1 MAKPSHYTWFLT
13 SLMFAAMTMCGYHAT
28 MLLRMTS
35 WTPWRK
41 AGALFAYAAG
51 LLSVGFAASVW
62 IPVIKPIY
70 TLSFTALAMGWCVL
84 ALAVLYV
91 VCDVW
96 RFRRGT
102 ALVLLFGQ
110 YALTAYFV
118 SHFFAKPPNALAQ
131 VLLPS
136 TAHLCSPNLAKFL
149 TDVCVVLELVAVVAL
164 WRRFKTSPRH
174 VTRTQHDRRSD
185 APRELAHELGDLQ
198 RPLNLHHAS
207 QALTNF

>member
-1 MAKPSHYTWFLT
+1 MAKPSHYTWLLT
-13 SLMFAAMTMCGYHAT
+13 SLMFAA
-28 MLLRMTS
+28 
-35 WTPWRK
+35 
-41 AGALFAYAAG
+41 
-51 LLSVGFAASVW
+51 
-62 IPVIKPIY
+62 
-70 TLSFTALAMGWCVL
+70 LAMGWRVL

-91 VCDVW
+91 VCDIW

-198 RPLNLHHAS
+198 RPLTTHLKP
-207 QALTNF
+207 